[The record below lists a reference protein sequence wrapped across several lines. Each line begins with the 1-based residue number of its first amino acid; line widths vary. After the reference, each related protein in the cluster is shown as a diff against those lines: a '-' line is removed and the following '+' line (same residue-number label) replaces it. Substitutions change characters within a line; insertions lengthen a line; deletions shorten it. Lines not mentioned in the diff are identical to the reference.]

1 MPTAPSIACVQ
12 IPWLP
17 IVAHHGVGAANAERP
32 RAVHRGRGT
41 AARITFRDRVA
52 AAAGVRVGQT
62 LAAARARAADLD
74 SRLFEPE
81 RMAEARRGL
90 VARLLHHTPRVAA
103 AGPIRF
109 WAEPVAEPRR
119 WAAAV
124 RADAIH
130 ATTAPD
136 ADVAVGVGHSAT
148 VAQVAAFLSPG
159 GVRVVADAEARAF
172 IDAAPLEA
180 LALGSETLD
189 RLASIGVRRIGELRA
204 LDPASLGHR
213 FGPDLARARRRLD
226 DDARGPSHPR
236 PTPPRS
242 VVVDTGDPVARIEPL
257 LFLLAPA
264 VERLLRSVRAD
275 ERGVTSARLTLRTE
289 REPVEVDIRAGAPV
303 RESNVLFEM
312 LRARLDGVR
321 LPAPVSAFALEVRH
335 EVAAPAVTEPLF
347 AHARRREPGASEVAL
362 ERVRARFG
370 DDAVVRAVPRADPHP
385 LARARWLR
393 AQGALERVDERA
405 AGLSP
410 SPDPNLPWRR
420 VDPPAPLRAGAVV
433 LAGRRRRLVHLGRVE
448 RVAARW
454 WEDDDRPELLAWAEL
469 EGPIL
474 ALLHARCA
482 AEDDEW
488 SLIGWLD

>member
-17 IVAHHGVGAANAERP
+17 IVAHHGVAAGNADRP

-41 AARITFRDRVA
+41 AARITFHDRLA

-62 LAAARARAADLD
+62 LAAARARATELD
-74 SRLFEPE
+74 SRLFESE

-90 VARLLHHTPRVAA
+90 VARLLHHTPRIAA

-119 WAAAV
+119 WADAV
-124 RADAIH
+124 RADAIQS
-130 ATTAPD
+130 TTAPSD
-136 ADVAVGVGHSAT
+136 DVAVGIGHSAT
-148 VAQVAAFLSPG
+148 VAQVAAFLASG
-159 GVRVVADAEARAF
+159 GVRVVERSDAEAF
-172 IDAAPLEA
+172 LDAAPLEA

-189 RLASIGVRRIGELRA
+189 RLATIGVRRIGELRA

-213 FGPDLARARRRLD
+213 FGVELARARRRLD
-226 DDARGPSHPR
+226 ADLRAPRHPQAGPD
-236 PTPPRS
+236 RS
-242 VVVDTGDPVARIEPL
+242 VTVATGDPVAEIEPL

-264 VERLLRSVRAD
+264 AERLVAAVRRE
-275 ERGVTSARLTLRTE
+275 ERGITSARLSLRTE
-289 REPVEVDIRAGAPV
+289 REPLSIDVRAGAPI
-303 RESNVLFEM
+303 REAQVLFEM
-312 LRARLDGVR
+312 LRARLDRVR
-321 LPAPVSAFALEVRH
+321 LPAPVLAFALEVRH
-335 EVAAPAVTEPLF
+335 EVDAPAATEPLF
-347 AHARRREPGASEVAL
+347 AHARRRDPGAGDVAL

-370 DDAVVRAVPRADPHP
+370 DDAVVRAVRHADPHP
-385 LARARWLR
+385 LERARWLR

-405 AGLSP
+405 AGLAP

-420 VDPPAPLRAGAVV
+420 VDPPEPVRSGAVR

-474 ALLHARCA
+474 ALLHARCTTD
-482 AEDDEW
+482 EDEW

>member
-1 MPTAPSIACVQ
+1 MQ

-17 IVAHHGVGAANAERP
+17 IVAHHGAAAANAERP

-41 AARITFRDRVA
+41 AARITFHDRLA

-62 LAAARARAADLD
+62 LTAARARVAGLD
-74 SRLFEPE
+74 SRLFDPD

-90 VARLLHHTPRVAA
+90 VARLLHHTPRIAA
-103 AGPIRF
+103 AGPVRF

-119 WAAAV
+119 WADAV

-130 ATTAPD
+130 ATTAPTT
-136 ADVAVGVGHSAT
+136 DVAVGVGCSAT
-148 VAQVAAFLSPG
+148 VAQVAAFLTPG
-159 GVRVVADAEARAF
+159 GVHVVDPAAARAF
-172 IDAAPLEA
+172 LDAAPLEA

-213 FGPDLARARRRLD
+213 FGADLARVRRRLD
-226 DDARGPSHPR
+226 ADVRGPRHPPAASDR
-236 PTPPRS
+236 TVTVS
-242 VVVDTGDPVARIEPL
+242 TGDPVAQIEPL
-257 LFLLAPA
+257 LFLLTPA
-264 VERLLRSVRAD
+264 IERLVAAVRREERGITSVRL
-275 ERGVTSARLTLRTE
+275 SLRTE
-289 REPVEVDIRAGAPV
+289 RDPLSLDVRAGAPI
-303 RESNVLFEM
+303 RDARVLFEM
-312 LRARLDGVR
+312 LRARLDRVR
-321 LPAPVSAFALEVRH
+321 LPAPVVAFALEVRH
-335 EVAAPAVTEPLF
+335 EVDAPRATEPLF
-347 AHARRREPGASEVAL
+347 AHARRRRSGAGEVAL

-370 DDAVVRAVPRADPHP
+370 DDAVVRAVRRADPHP
-385 LARARWLR
+385 LERARWLR

-410 SPDPNLPWRR
+410 SPDPSLPWRR
-420 VDPPAPLRAGAVV
+420 VDPPAPLRAGSVQ

-474 ALLHARCA
+474 ALLHARCTTG
-482 AEDDEW
+482 EDEW

>member
-17 IVAHHGVGAANAERP
+17 IVAHHGADAASADRP
-32 RAVHRGRGT
+32 RAVHHGRGT
-41 AARITFRDRVA
+41 AARITFHDRIA

-62 LAAARARAADLD
+62 LATARARAADLD
-74 SRLFEPE
+74 SRLFEPD

-103 AGPIRF
+103 SGPIRF

-119 WAAAV
+119 WADAV
-124 RADAIH
+124 HADAVH
-130 ATTAPD
+130 ATTAPAD
-136 ADVAVGVGHSAT
+136 DVAVGVGHSAT

-159 GVRVVADAEARAF
+159 CVRVVDDTEARAF
-172 IDAAPLEA
+172 LDAAPLEA

-189 RLASIGVRRIGELRA
+189 LLASIGVRRIGELRA

-213 FGPDLARARRRLD
+213 FGPELARARRRLETD
-226 DDARGPSHPR
+226 VRGPTHPGR
-236 PTPPRS
+236 APERS
-242 VVVDTGDPVARIEPL
+242 VVVSTGDAVTTIEPL

-264 VERLLRSVRAD
+264 AEQLLASVRRD
-275 ERGVTSARLTLRTE
+275 ERGVTAARLSLRTE
-289 REPVEVDIRAGAPV
+289 REPLVLEVRAGAPI
-303 RESNVLFEM
+303 RDSTVLFEM
-312 LRARLDGVR
+312 LRARLDRAR
-321 LPAPVSAFALEVRH
+321 LPAPVTAFSLEVQH
-335 EVAAPAVTEPLF
+335 EVAAPTTTEPLF
-347 AHARRREPGASEVAL
+347 AHARRRDPSAGDVAL

-370 DDAVVRAVPRADPHP
+370 DDAVVRAVRQADPHP
-385 LARARWLR
+385 LERARWLR
-393 AQGALERVDERA
+393 TQGALERVDERA

-420 VDPPAPLRAGAVV
+420 VDPPAPLQHGAVV
-433 LAGRRRRLVHLGRVE
+433 LAGRRRRLMHLGRVE

-454 WEDDDRPELLAWAEL
+454 WKDDGRPELLAWAEL

-474 ALLHARCA
+474 ALLHARCGSD
-482 AEDDEW
+482 EDEW